1 MTTITEHPRGRP
13 SSSLHFVVGEMNG
26 KLDQLMASLLPQLQ
40 SLREADASLDGR
52 VKSLER
58 GQWLVVGGGSII
70 VFLIGAWEVV
80 RVIIFN

>member
-1 MTTITEHPRGRP
+1 MSTLTEHPRGRP

-58 GQWLVVGGGSII
+58 GQWVVVGGGSII
-70 VFLIGAWEVV
+70 VFLVGAWEVI
-80 RVIIFN
+80 RVVFIH